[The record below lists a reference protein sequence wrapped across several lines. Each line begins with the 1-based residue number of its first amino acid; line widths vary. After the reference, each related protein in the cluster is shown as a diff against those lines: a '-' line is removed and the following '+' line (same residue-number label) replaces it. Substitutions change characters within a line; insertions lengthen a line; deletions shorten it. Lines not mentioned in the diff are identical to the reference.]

1 MSLPSDKVEA
11 FASQYFALFGVDSER
26 PDKGDIGA
34 EYRSVIGI
42 PGGVEGDSYI
52 AVKRA
57 LEKSGKDLKLI
68 AGKGNEKDT
77 LGQKIVYVMDSDLFP
92 FKQAEIYHQFHDGFF
107 PGEQYDEAYHRIK
120 DKAIADGRLKPT
132 GSSIYNISCTLV
144 SCDSFS
150 TTLL

>member
-1 MSLPSDKVEA
+1 M
-11 FASQYFALFGVDSER
+11 
-26 PDKGDIGA
+26 
-34 EYRSVIGI
+34 
-42 PGGVEGDSYI
+42 
-52 AVKRA
+52 KRA

-144 SCDSFS
+144 SCESFS